1 MLFPERVRADAEAYR
16 AAVKA
21 KGDLQ
26 SVLLPIGNGIELS
39 CLWN

>member
-1 MLFPERVRADAEAYR
+1 MPKPTEPPSR
-16 AAVKA
+16 A
-21 KGDLQ
+21 KGNLQ